1 MTKKYSKQFKGE
13 CIEMVVGLGMRSQEV
28 GKQMNV
34 PYQTVDMWV
43 NTLHKGINKR
53 RSHNTLHIEVRK
65 WKS

>member
-1 MTKKYSKQFKGE
+1 
-13 CIEMVVGLGMRSQEV
+13 MVVGLLMTSYEV

-53 RSHNTLHIEVRK
+53 RSHNTLQIEVRT
-65 WKS
+65 WKN